1 MPSRRLTNP
10 KSLFSTSVALQ
21 QLMRPSRW
29 SAWAPPTLIVLSLVG
44 LTLLR
49 RPDPSGQL
57 QMVIRWA
64 SVAILVLSAL
74 CCTPRLAITS
84 SIIALLAW
92 SWMEITTP
100 DWTQWLP
107 GHLAR
112 LIVAVGLV
120 VFISRLRRELV
131 SARQLARV
139 DSLTGLPNRQALIEA
154 IEAELS
160 RAKRFTRSFSIALMD
175 CDGFKEVNDLRG
187 HLIGDDVLKRYGQVL
202 QRQTR
207 RFDCAGRWGG
217 DEFLIVLPEIDQD
230 DAKLFAERLRAALRH
245 EIERD
250 YPSLTCSLGMV
261 TFPGAAANWEDCV
274 RQADE
279 AMYAAKRQ
287 GRDQTRFELAETNV
301 SN

>member
-1 MPSRRLTNP
+1 MSSRRLSNP
-10 KSLFSTSVALQ
+10 KSIFSTSVALQ

-29 SAWAPPTLIVLSLVG
+29 SGPTLVMLLLVG

-49 RPDPSGQL
+49 RPDPNAQL

-64 SVAILVLSAL
+64 SIATLAMSAWF
-74 CCTPRLAITS
+74 CTPRMAIITS
-84 SIIALLAW
+84 ILAVLAW

-112 LIVAVGLV
+112 LIVALGLV
-120 VFISRLRRELV
+120 VWISRLRRELI

-175 CDGFKEVNDLRG
+175 CDGFKEINDLRG
-187 HLIGDDVLKRYGQVL
+187 HLIGDDVLRRYGQVL

-217 DEFLIVLPEIDQD
+217 DEFLIVLPEINQD

-250 YPSLTCSLGMV
+250 YPTLTCSLGVV

-279 AMYAAKRQ
+279 AMYTAKRL
-287 GRDQTRFELAETNV
+287 GRDQTRFELAESNV